1 MICPNCGA
9 KNEDAAKFC
18 KTCGQPLPDQPPPD
32 RRLRL
37 ALKVLI
43 GLLVTVL
50 VVFGGVVGY
59 AYLRWGPGA
68 SGSAPTPTVE
78 ASHSTTTASPP
89 SEEAQMPT
97 LTASPTSTP
106 LPIPSPTPTPLPSP
120 TPTPTQM
127 PVAPWPMKQHD
138 PQHTSRSPY
147 QGPRQPSL
155 KWTLDGLSF
164 PVIAANDT
172 LYAIGDEGTLHAVS
186 SSGEDRRLAD
196 FDEKVTGNLAL
207 GGNDTICV
215 PTEAG
220 LRAFD
225 LEGNSRWFY
234 PLDAGAQQVVGFVG
248 GTVVVSSE
256 EMLYSIGQEGEAV
269 SACDIRYSI
278 QPLTIDHEGF
288 ILFGNHIPQGLK
300 RVDPL
305 TCRKQTLLPCEG
317 GCFGPWAWME
327 IRADGEIY
335 IFVTLYSATGT
346 VTGLNH
352 LWAVGPS
359 GSDNWRYPPSPF
371 LNSDQTSPRED
382 ALHQMPALGD
392 DGRAY
397 VGLGS
402 TAGLEEP
409 RKRLGAINPDGTLDW
424 AHEVDGELRDIVVGG
439 SVVYGITESGRVY
452 AFGTE
457 GAQRWTFD
465 LGEPGSLAVG
475 DGALYVSTGDSLHAI
490 GEAE

>member
-1 MICPNCGA
+1 MICPNCGV

-32 RRLRL
+32 PRLRL
-37 ALKVLI
+37 ALRVLI
-43 GLLVTVL
+43 GALVAVL
-50 VVFGGVVGY
+50 VVSGGVVGY

-68 SGSAPTPTVE
+68 SESQPTSTVE
-78 ASHSTTTASPP
+78 ALRSTATVSPP
-89 SEEAQMPT
+89 STPEETQKPPSK
-97 LTASPTSTP
+97 ASPTSTP
-106 LPIPSPTPTPLPSP
+106 SPIPSPTPTPLPSP
-120 TPTPTQM
+120 TPTPT
-127 PVAPWPMKQHD
+127 PVPAAPWPMEQHD

-147 QGPRQPSL
+147 QGPRQPAL
-155 KWTLDGLSF
+155 KWTLEGLSS

-172 LYAIGDEGTLHAVS
+172 LYAIGDGGALHAVS
-186 SSGEDRRLAD
+186 ASGEDRHLVD
-196 FDEKVTGNLAL
+196 FDEKITGNPAL
-207 GGNDTICV
+207 GGNDTIYV

-220 LRAFD
+220 LYAFD
-225 LEGNSRWFY
+225 LEGHSRWFY
-234 PLDAGAQQVVGFVG
+234 PLDAGARQIVGFVDG
-248 GTVVVSSE
+248 MVVVSGE
-256 EMLYSIGQEGEAV
+256 GGLYVIGQEGELV
-269 SACDIRYSI
+269 SACDVT
-278 QPLTIDHEGF
+278 PEVMDHEGYG
-288 ILFGNHIPQGLK
+288 LFGNHVPQGLK

-327 IRADGEIY
+327 IRADGMIY
-335 IFVTLYSATGT
+335 IFVTPYSVTGT

-352 LWAVGPS
+352 LWAVGPG
-359 GSDNWRYPPSPF
+359 GSDEWRYPPFPF

-402 TAGLEEP
+402 TIGLEEP
-409 RKRLGAINPDGTLDW
+409 RKRLGVINPDGTLGW
-424 AHEVDGELRDIVVGG
+424 GHEVDGELRDIVLGG
-439 SVVYGITESGRVY
+439 DAVYGITESGRVY
-452 AFGTE
+452 AFGTD
-457 GAQRWTFD
+457 GTQRWTLD

-475 DGALYVSTGDSLHAI
+475 NGALYVSSLDSLYAI